1 MSEDN
6 EMPDLRTLQT
16 VMVIRHLEARKVQL
30 ESERF
35 EIETRLDEVVRLIKK
50 NAGYL
55 CEKKGGF
62 AWESDTCYKGNKL
75 IKIDDEEIS
84 CFCRK
89 CSSGLLEE
97 LKDG

>member
-55 CEKKGGF
+55 CEKK
-62 AWESDTCYKGNKL
+62 EEDSCYKNKKL
-75 IKIDDEEIS
+75 IKVDDEEVS

-89 CSSGLLEE
+89 CASELLEE